1 LNDPHRVL
9 VISGKSL
16 GSRRPLFADFSVP
29 LPPELERGEG
39 GVTLRDLITTI
50 VRQEVQA
57 FRLRQEE
64 RRLVH
69 VLSPREIDRGIE
81 EGKIDSGGRDLNQ
94 QVNEEQAID
103 TALQA
108 FEDSL
113 YLVVIDG
120 HEHRGLDQQIYLK
133 PDSRVTFIRL
143 VFLAGA

>member
-1 LNDPHRVL
+1 ML

-16 GSRRPLFADFSVP
+16 GSRRPLFADYSVP
-29 LPPELERGEG
+29 LPPELERGDG

-69 VLSPREIDRGIE
+69 VLSPRQIE
-81 EGKIDSGGRDLNQ
+81 QGVEKGKIDSGGRDLNQ
-94 QVNEEQAID
+94 QVSEEQAID

-113 YLVVIDG
+113 YLVVIDEQ
-120 HEHRGLDQQIYLK
+120 EHRE
-133 PDSRVTFIRL
+133 
-143 VFLAGA
+143 